1 MAFGEKL
8 ADETMI
14 VSNSSRVKE
23 MCRADRRKYTPSDTV
38 FGIHPVMRLQA
49 HSQAWQE
56 ITPTYNTLADYNNG
70 LLCAPPR

>member
-38 FGIHPVMRLQA
+38 FGIHPVMRLQV
-49 HSQAWQE
+49 Q
-56 ITPTYNTLADYNNG
+56 
-70 LLCAPPR
+70 